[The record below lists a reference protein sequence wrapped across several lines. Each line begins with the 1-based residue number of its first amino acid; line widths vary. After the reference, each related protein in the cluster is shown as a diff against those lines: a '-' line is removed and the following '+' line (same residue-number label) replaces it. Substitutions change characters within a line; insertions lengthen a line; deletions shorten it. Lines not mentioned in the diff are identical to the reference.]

1 MNRSILLLFVL
12 FIFSCKY
19 SAPNEVPNLSG
30 KYVVVGF
37 KVKSD
42 MERNG
47 SALIAATNEAS
58 YAFNFI
64 NSETLQLSPKFGMEY
79 FPDSVFHYKITDKT
93 LYLAGKNG
101 DLIIPYRRDGI
112 ILNLFINKNG
122 IDTLQITPI
131 RK

>member
-1 MNRSILLLFVL
+1 ML
-12 FIFSCKY
+12 FIFSCNY
-19 SAPNEVPNLSG
+19 SVPNVTPNLSG

-47 SALIAATNEAS
+47 GTLIAAVNDAS

-64 NSETLQLSPKFGMEY
+64 DSETLQLSPRLGREY
-79 FPDSVFHYKITDKT
+79 FPDSVFHYKVTDTT
-93 LYLAGKNG
+93 LYMTGRNG
-101 DLIIPYRRDGI
+101 GFVIPYRRDGP

-122 IDTLQITPI
+122 IDTLEIMPI
-131 RK
+131 PKTN